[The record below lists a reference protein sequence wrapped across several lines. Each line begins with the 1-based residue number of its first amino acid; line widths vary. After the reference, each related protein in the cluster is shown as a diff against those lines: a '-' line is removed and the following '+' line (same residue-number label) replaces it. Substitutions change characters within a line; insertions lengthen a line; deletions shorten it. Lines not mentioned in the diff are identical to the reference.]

1 MNAYFVTSP
10 IVTTLCSHYGNL
22 VNMTKPTQQDQP
34 AKDFS
39 KELDELRE
47 RGLKRLETEIAE
59 AEDRARRGH
68 ATRPPRPR
76 GRTTPIAVRFDEF
89 TIKRLKDL
97 AARRNTGYQTLL
109 KEFVVE
115 RLYEEEKR
123 ERIIE

>member
-1 MNAYFVTSP
+1 
-10 IVTTLCSHYGNL
+10 
-22 VNMTKPTQQDQP
+22 MTPAPKDNS
-34 AKDFS
+34 AKDDS
-39 KELDELRE
+39 KDTKDDSAKDNSEDTKDDFEDKYTRQIKAELDELAE
-47 RGLKRLETEIAE
+47 RQ
-59 AEDRARRGH
+59 RRGH
-68 ATRPPRPR
+68 ATRPPRAR

-89 TIKRLKDL
+89 TIQRLKDL

>member
-1 MNAYFVTSP
+1 
-10 IVTTLCSHYGNL
+10 
-22 VNMTKPTQQDQP
+22 MTPTQQSED
-34 AKDFS
+34 S
-39 KELDELRE
+39 ELIKRFKAEL
-47 RGLKRLETEIAE
+47 AE
-59 AEDRARRGH
+59 AEEREQRGH
-68 ATRPPRPR
+68 ATRPPRAR

-97 AARRNTGYQTLL
+97 AVRRNTGYQTLL

>member
-1 MNAYFVTSP
+1 MTSTP
-10 IVTTLCSHYGNL
+10 QSSDPEDNKYVKQ
-22 VNMTKPTQQDQP
+22 VE
-34 AKDFS
+34 AEF
-39 KELDELRE
+39 
-47 RGLKRLETEIAE
+47 AE
-59 AEDRARRGH
+59 AEERERRGH
-68 ATRPPRPR
+68 ATRPPRTR